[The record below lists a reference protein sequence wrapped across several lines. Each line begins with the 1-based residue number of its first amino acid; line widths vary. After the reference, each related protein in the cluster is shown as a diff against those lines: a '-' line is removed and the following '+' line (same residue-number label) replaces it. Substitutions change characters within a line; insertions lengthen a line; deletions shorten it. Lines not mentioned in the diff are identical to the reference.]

1 MSEES
6 LPYRHGI
13 HEAMGV
19 LAGQWV
25 TAVLASLTA
34 RPMTYSKLLEHI
46 NRTEERLGWVTHE
59 RPLRQKVLTDTLH
72 RMQRDGLV
80 VKIDRPSTFGS
91 TWYQLT
97 PWAARCCGRCCRWR
111 SGRRTTAPTSGRP
124 APPIW
129 PPGWT
134 PKLAVSLLA
143 EEAQADAASCHQAPD
158 DRQDHPRP
166 DGVFSNQLFT
176 LASRGVTR
184 SASTSRTPSSTSAG
198 RIITRQ

>member
-1 MSEES
+1 MADES

-19 LAGQWV
+19 LSGQWV

-46 NRTEERLGWVTHE
+46 NNTEERLGWVTHE

-80 VKIDRPSTFGS
+80 VKIERPSRFGS

-97 PWAARCCGRCCRWR
+97 PMGR
-111 SGRRTTAPTSGRP
+111 
-124 APPIW
+124 
-129 PPGWT
+129 
-134 PKLAVSLLA
+134 SLLRALLPLAKWA
-143 EEAQADAASCHQAPD
+143 EDHRSDLSQSRAAYRDAQEAAAKPD
-158 DRQDHPRP
+158 VKSER
-166 DGVFSNQLFT
+166 
-176 LASRGVTR
+176 
-184 SASTSRTPSSTSAG
+184 
-198 RIITRQ
+198 

>member
-1 MSEES
+1 MAEES

-19 LAGQWV
+19 LSGQWV

-80 VKIDRPSTFGS
+80 VKIDRPNRFGS

-97 PWAARCCGRCCRWR
+97 PMGR
-111 SGRRTTAPTSGRP
+111 
-124 APPIW
+124 
-129 PPGWT
+129 
-134 PKLAVSLLA
+134 SLLRA
-143 EEAQADAASCHQAPD
+143 LLPLAKWSEDNRANLSKARATWQAAQEAVKSE
-158 DRQDHPRP
+158 R
-166 DGVFSNQLFT
+166 
-176 LASRGVTR
+176 
-184 SASTSRTPSSTSAG
+184 
-198 RIITRQ
+198 

>member
-1 MSEES
+1 MSDES

-13 HEAMGV
+13 HEAMGA
-19 LAGQWV
+19 LSGQWV

-34 RPMTYSKLLEHI
+34 RPMTYSRLLEHI

-97 PWAARCCGRCCRWR
+97 PMGR
-111 SGRRTTAPTSGRP
+111 
-124 APPIW
+124 
-129 PPGWT
+129 
-134 PKLAVSLLA
+134 SLLRALLPLAKWA
-143 EEAQADAASCHQAPD
+143 EDHRGELNSARAAYAAAKHD
-158 DRQDHPRP
+158 DSSSLP
-166 DGVFSNQLFT
+166 
-176 LASRGVTR
+176 
-184 SASTSRTPSSTSAG
+184 PS
-198 RIITRQ
+198 

>member
-1 MSEES
+1 MSDES

-13 HEAMGV
+13 HEAMGA
-19 LAGQWV
+19 LSGQWV

-80 VKIDRPSTFGS
+80 TKIERPSTFGS

-97 PWAARCCGRCCRWR
+97 PMGRSLLRALLPLAKWAEDHRGELNRARTAWAAGRH
-111 SGRRTTAPTSGRP
+111 
-124 APPIW
+124 
-129 PPGWT
+129 
-134 PKLAVSLLA
+134 
-143 EEAQADAASCHQAPD
+143 EE
-158 DRQDHPRP
+158 
-166 DGVFSNQLFT
+166 
-176 LASRGVTR
+176 
-184 SASTSRTPSSTSAG
+184 SAG
-198 RIITRQ
+198 SSGQGAG

>member
-1 MSEES
+1 MTDEG

-19 LAGQWV
+19 LSGQWV

-46 NRTEERLGWVTHE
+46 NNTEERLGWVTHE

-80 VKIDRPSTFGS
+80 VKIERPNRFGS

-97 PWAARCCGRCCRWR
+97 PMGR
-111 SGRRTTAPTSGRP
+111 
-124 APPIW
+124 
-129 PPGWT
+129 
-134 PKLAVSLLA
+134 SLLRALLPLAKWA
-143 EEAQADAASCHQAPD
+143 EDHRTDLADARAAHQAAQEASAKS
-158 DRQDHPRP
+158 DR
-166 DGVFSNQLFT
+166 
-176 LASRGVTR
+176 
-184 SASTSRTPSSTSAG
+184 
-198 RIITRQ
+198 

>member
-1 MSEES
+1 MADES

-19 LAGQWV
+19 LSGQWV

-46 NRTEERLGWVTHE
+46 NHTEERLGWVTHE

-80 VKIDRPSTFGS
+80 VKIERPSRFGS

-97 PWAARCCGRCCRWR
+97 PMGR
-111 SGRRTTAPTSGRP
+111 
-124 APPIW
+124 
-129 PPGWT
+129 
-134 PKLAVSLLA
+134 SLLRALLPLAKWA
-143 EEAQADAASCHQAPD
+143 EDHRSDLAQARAAHQAAQEAATKPD
-158 DRQDHPRP
+158 VKSDR
-166 DGVFSNQLFT
+166 
-176 LASRGVTR
+176 
-184 SASTSRTPSSTSAG
+184 
-198 RIITRQ
+198 